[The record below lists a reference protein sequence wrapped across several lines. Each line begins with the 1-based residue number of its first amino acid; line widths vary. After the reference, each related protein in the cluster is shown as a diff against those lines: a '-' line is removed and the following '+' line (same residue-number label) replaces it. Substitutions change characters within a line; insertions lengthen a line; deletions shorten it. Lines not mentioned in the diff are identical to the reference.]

1 MIGPVEAILVIP
13 ALAIPVL
20 ALISD
25 YRLGAGLN
33 ILACA
38 MTFTAALSLLFTE
51 HPRSDL
57 VIIDDFNIFFI
68 ILTTFVG
75 FTTSI
80 FSASYL
86 AHEIEIGRLTP
97 TFLRFYHAMYQALM
111 CAMNVA
117 LVANNASGLNLVI
130 AAIVFWNSTYIADAL
145 SSAAWPWAALGLR
158 SPWPKRI
165 KKPPGNP
172 KR

>member
-1 MIGPVEAILVIP
+1 VIGPVEAILVVP

-25 YRLGAGLN
+25 YRLGAAVN
-33 ILACA
+33 MLACA
-38 MTFTAALSLLFTE
+38 TTFAAALSLLFTD
-51 HPRSDL
+51 HPRGDL

-97 TFLRFYHAMYQALM
+97 AYLRFYHAMYQGLM
-111 CAMNVA
+111 CAMNAA
-117 LVANNASGLNLVI
+117 LVANNIGLMWVGVEVATLSTVMMVGIYSTPEAPRFPASTILKR
-130 AAIVFWNSTYIADAL
+130 
-145 SSAAWPWAALGLR
+145 SSA
-158 SPWPKRI
+158 
-165 KKPPGNP
+165 
-172 KR
+172 